1 MKLYSCKGYW
11 KDNNEEI
18 DNVTICSSKFD
29 DVAENDDDI
38 FYYAINEPVL
48 GDHGDFVITF
58 AERIDPVTGI
68 RSYLKNFDIYL
79 PTIDDVDAE
88 YCETVEIECYKNFTD
103 IEFVTPESSQL
114 IEDRRIY
121 HWEKK
126 YGKIK

>member
-11 KDNNEEI
+11 KENNQEI
-18 DNVTICSSKFD
+18 DDMTICSSEFD
-29 DVAENDDDI
+29 DMDEFDDDI

-79 PTIDDVDAE
+79 PARADVDAE

-103 IEFVTPESSQL
+103 IEFVTPESSQF
-114 IEDRRIY
+114 IEERRIY
-121 HWEKK
+121 LWGKK

>member
-1 MKLYSCKGYW
+1 MKLYSCKGYY
-11 KDNNEEI
+11 KDDNQEI
-18 DNVTICSSKFD
+18 DDVTICSSKFD

-48 GDHGDFVITF
+48 GDHGDFVITL
-58 AERIDPVTGI
+58 AERIDPVQGI

-79 PTIDDVDAE
+79 PTQADVNAE

-103 IEFVTPESSQL
+103 IEFVTSESSQL
-114 IEDRRIY
+114 IEGRRIY